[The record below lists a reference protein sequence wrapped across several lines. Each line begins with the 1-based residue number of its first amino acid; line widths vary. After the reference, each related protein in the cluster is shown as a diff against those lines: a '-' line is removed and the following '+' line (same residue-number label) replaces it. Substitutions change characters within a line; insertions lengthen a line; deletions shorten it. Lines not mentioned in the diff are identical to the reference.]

1 MFDNSFDII
10 KFHLINSVFNNNN
23 FKDKFDINYFNIF
36 SLIISFL
43 LYNYRYFIYCY
54 IIDNFNYK
62 NHIYIEGKRH
72 FNSSRCISRYDE
84 LYSNKF
90 KAIWFYVNNNY
101 EKLNIKSIKEYSSVS
116 SQFNDY
122 GEKVNNNNNNNIE
135 NNNFIVNQYCSFKL
149 TEHIYCKVEIYDNN
163 LEDKNSK
170 SIVENVINLDIYS
183 YKSLKYIND
192 FLNKILYEYENKLKI
207 SRQNKLFIYTLNYES
222 SNNDYYER
230 RNNNNNKNY
239 WEELEFNSNKSFDNI
254 FFEQKQSLI
263 DKIDFFINNEKY
275 YNKNGIPYT
284 LGIALQGDPGTGKT
298 SIIKCLANYLK
309 RHIVIINLNNIKTNK
324 ELDSIFYE
332 DTYSFNNQ
340 KGSISFKDKIY
351 VFEDIDCCMNIFKS
365 RKYKKTSEDENINI
379 ETDNSSSEDN
389 FSENKNKK
397 IKCKK
402 YLLNDDNK
410 DKLSLGHILNLLDGI
425 KETPGRI
432 IIITSNYMDKIDEAL
447 KRPGRIDYI
456 LKMNYINVTTFK
468 QIYFHYFNEEINND
482 TINNIDKLKL
492 TPAQVINLFTNFNNQ
507 YDLIENINKF
517 NNNNNNNIN

>member
-1 MFDNSFDII
+1 M
-10 KFHLINSVFNNNN
+10 
-23 FKDKFDINYFNIF
+23 
-36 SLIISFL
+36 
-43 LYNYRYFIYCY
+43 
-54 IIDNFNYK
+54 DNFNFK

-72 FNSSRCISRYDE
+72 FNSSRCVSRYDE

-90 KAIWFYVNNNY
+90 KAIWFYVNNNF
-101 EKLNIKSIKEYSSVS
+101 EKLNIKSIKEFSSVS

-122 GEKVNNNNNNNIE
+122 GEKVNNFNNNNQ

-149 TEHIYCKVEIYDNN
+149 TDHIYCKVEIYDNN

-207 SRQNKLFIYTLNYES
+207 SRLNKLFIYTLNYET
-222 SNNDYYER
+222 SNYDYDR
-230 RNNNNNKNY
+230 RNNNHKNY
-239 WEELEFNSNKSFDNI
+239 WEELEFNSNKSFHNI
-254 FFEQKQSLI
+254 FFENKQSFI

-284 LGIALQGDPGTGKT
+284 LGIALQGEPGTGKT

-332 DTYSFNNQ
+332 DTYSFDNK

-365 RKYKKTSEDENINI
+365 RKSKKYNHHIDDENINI
-379 ETDNSSSEDN
+379 ETDYSSSESDN
-389 FSENKNKK
+389 NERKK

-410 DKLSLGHILNLLDGI
+410 DKLSLGHILNLFDGI

-456 LKMNYINVTTFK
+456 LKMDYVNINTFK
-468 QIYFHYFNEEINND
+468 QIYFHYFNEEINNED
-482 TINNIDKLKL
+482 INIINKLNL
-492 TPAQVINLFTNFNNQ
+492 TPAQVINLFTNFNNKN
-507 YDLIENINKF
+507 DLINNFNKLYK
-517 NNNNNNNIN
+517 NDNNNIN